1 MTRQKRELLKRIE
14 QMERSVD
21 VDIQLGLGYA
31 PANAFDRVYEEMYKL
46 QEELAH
52 LRHYAS
58 AEEMFCDTRGQFLD
72 MDLPW

>member
-1 MTRQKRELLKRIE
+1 MTRQKRELLKQIQ
-14 QMERSVD
+14 QMERSIETD
-21 VDIQLGLGYA
+21 TQLGLGYT
-31 PANAFDRVYEEMYKL
+31 PPGAFDKAYEEIYKL

-58 AEEMFCDTRGQFLD
+58 AEEMLCDTRGQVLD